1 LTTDHKVLYNT
12 EHISRDYA
20 VRDYLDFAEKAF
32 IEEFGEKLADMDMLD
47 MGVGG
52 GRTTK
57 YFAPLVK
64 SYTGAD
70 YASSMIAACKKK
82 YGDKFK
88 FIECDARDMHEIA
101 DNSFGFIL
109 FSYNG
114 MDSFGHS
121 DRLKALE
128 EIRRVLKPGG
138 IYFFSSHNLNWR
150 GLYGIF
156 RLRVKEG
163 GSSSQKN
170 PGRLLNLLRLRYLN
184 KSFSMKR
191 HIKKLRE
198 KQAGHIYDNSL
209 NGKAGIYYIT
219 VQEQVKQLK
228 HSGFNTAGTYSRSG
242 VKTTDEEILNS
253 GGWIYYL
260 CSKS

>member
-1 LTTDHKVLYNT
+1 LTKDHKELYDT
-12 EHISRDYA
+12 EHISCDYA
-20 VRDYLDFAEKAF
+20 ARDYLDFAETAF
-32 IEEFGEKLADMDMLD
+32 IKEFGPKLAVMDMLD

-52 GRTTK
+52 GRTSK

-70 YASSMIAACKKK
+70 YAPSMIAACRKK
-82 YGDKFK
+82 YGDKYN
-88 FIECDARDMHEIA
+88 FIECDARDMKEIA

-114 MDSFGHS
+114 IDSFGHG
-121 DRLKALE
+121 DRLRALA

-138 IYFFSSHNLNWR
+138 LFFFSSHNLNWD
-150 GLYGIF
+150 GLNDIF
-156 RLRVKEG
+156 RLSIKEG
-163 GSSSQKN
+163 GSSFRKS
-170 PGRLLNLLRLRYLN
+170 GRLFGILKLRYLN

-198 KQAGHIYDNSL
+198 KHAGHIYDNSL

-219 VQEQVKQLK
+219 AQEQVKQLRD
-228 HSGFNTAGTYSRSG
+228 SGFNTINTYSRCG
-242 VKTTDEEILNS
+242 IKTIDEEILNS

-260 CSKS
+260 CS